1 MSTPPPAHTV
11 DGPRCSRRTA
21 LAAGAALV
29 SAMAGCTGHGN
40 GHSDDGRALA
50 ADAPADAT
58 VLAHLETE
66 SIAAADDPDRVLEGL
81 VAVEPTAVDGATT
94 LAARTGLD
102 PLDASEALS
111 FAIPGNDGAVTAVV
125 AEGDWTTD
133 AVVATLEEATGLEYE
148 EESFEDES
156 VLYRPTDAPAADA
169 ADSNGS
175 GGADPNESDERAGEP
190 DGSTTDPVVLGSL
203 SDGRFVAGD
212 GAAVEASLAVRHGGA
227 GPVDGRLRDAYDDAR
242 GAQLTVASLPSGSF
256 LPESVQSHPLV
267 NGEPFEAIEAV
278 GRSYAVTDQGTA
290 LDAALHVSDEDSAA
304 ELQSVLESVL
314 PLLTDPEIVTNL
326 QGVDLEASDLD
337 GLEPGDI
344 DLGRDG
350 AVVRLQ
356 YEGPV
361 DVFALLD
368 EV

>member
-1 MSTPPPAHTV
+1 MSTPPPDHTV
-11 DGPRCSRRTA
+11 DGPRLSRRTA
-21 LAAGAALV
+21 LAGGAALV

-40 GHSDDGRALA
+40 GHSDDGRVLA

-81 VAVEPTAVDGATT
+81 AAVEPIAAAAAT

-102 PLDASEALS
+102 PLDAIETLS
-111 FAIPGNDGAVTAVV
+111 FAVPGSDGAATAVV

-133 AVVATLEEATGLEYE
+133 AAVASLEEATGLEYE
-148 EESFEDES
+148 AESFEDES

-169 ADSNGS
+169 ADSTES
-175 GGADPNESDERAGEP
+175 TTPDPNESDERTSEP
-190 DGSTTDPVVLGSL
+190 AGSTTAPVVLGSL
-203 SDGRFVAGD
+203 TDGRFVAGD
-212 GAAVEASLAVRHGGA
+212 GAAVEAALAVRHGGA
-227 GPVDGRLRDAYDDAR
+227 GPVDGRLRDAHDDAR

-267 NGEPFEAIEAV
+267 NGDPFEAIEAV
-278 GRSYAVTDQGTA
+278 GRSYAATDQGTA
-290 LDAALHVSDEDSAA
+290 LDAALHVSDEDAAA
-304 ELQSVLESVL
+304 ELESVLEGLL

-326 QGVDLEASDLD
+326 EGVDLEASDLD

-356 YEGPV
+356 YEGSV